1 MAYRDDIP
9 FTIDQVAGLLSLGT
23 KRMTPAEWQ
32 VNCPFCLGK
41 NGQPDTSGHMT
52 LDLRYDRY
60 KCYRCGRNG
69 GKIALYAE
77 MRGIDTK
84 AAYKEIMDILTGGRQ
99 RPLVRKSPAPLPS
112 VECEYRASLEETDH
126 TYRKLLEMLALTTAH
141 TENLRG
147 RGLPDGE
154 IARLG
159 YKSVP
164 AVGHRRIATQ
174 LLSHG
179 CKLEGVPGFFVD
191 ENGQWKLNVWLTGI
205 MMPVRDINGLI
216 QGIQIRKD
224 DPDEKTWPSWRKK
237 PKKCYWL
244 TGKEKPHGTRVNTRA
259 HFANVKADTDTVYL
273 TEGVMKSDI
282 AAYFGDKFFIA
293 IPGVSHYEALRHALK
308 VIKALEHIK
317 RVAVAWDMDQ
327 HDNPA
332 VMESLGSICQIIAEE
347 GFDARVLSWN
357 REQKGI
363 DDFLKWI
370 RDRRNGEEMG

>member
-9 FTIDQVAGLLSLGT
+9 FTIDQVADLLSLGI
-23 KRMTPAEWQ
+23 KRMTPSEWQ
-32 VNCPFCLGK
+32 VNCPFCLGR

-77 MRGIDTK
+77 LRGIDNS
-84 AAYKEIMDILTGGRQ
+84 AAYKEIVDTLTGGQKR
-99 RPLVRKSPAPLPS
+99 RLVRKPPAPLPS
-112 VECEYRASLEETDH
+112 VECEYRAPLPDRDH
-126 TYRKLLEMLALTTAH
+126 TYRELLELLTLTSAH
-141 TENLRG
+141 LENLRA

-154 IARLG
+154 IERLG

-164 AVGHRRIATQ
+164 AVGHRRIAAQ
-174 LLSHG
+174 LLSQG

-205 MMPVRDINGLI
+205 MMPVRDANGLI
-216 QGIQIRKD
+216 QGIQVRKD
-224 DPDEKTWPSWRKK
+224 DPDGKTWPSWKKK

-273 TEGVMKSDI
+273 TEGVMKADI

-293 IPGVSHYEALRHALK
+293 IPGVGHYEALRHALK
-308 VIKALEHIK
+308 AIKALEHI
-317 RVAVAWDMDQ
+317 RRIAVAWDMDQ

-332 VMESLGSICQIIAEE
+332 VMESLGAICQIIAEE
-347 GFDARVLSWN
+347 GFDTCILNWN

-363 DDFLKWI
+363 DDFLKRV
-370 RDRRNGEEMG
+370 RDKRNGEESE